1 MSHAGSKP
9 PRCVLPKWQR
19 PCAVWLA
26 ERLVATPLCWR
37 ELFCMPTRSFRMFNF
52 CHRSSSLCCQ
62 LQLNAWW
69 VFTCPKRK
77 ITTHSRK
84 FIILR
89 KCSFSYFIVVAVH
102 EVKLLSVSYRRT
114 LSGSVSGSGS
124 SYSGSSSR
132 SRSSS
137 NSLSHSRAGSRKSRC
152 LF

>member
-1 MSHAGSKP
+1 MCFAKMAKALCCLIGWEA
-9 PRCVLPKWQR
+9 C
-19 PCAVWLA
+19 CNT
-26 ERLVATPLCWR
+26 VACCYFSMALQWR

-52 CHRSSSLCCQ
+52 CHHSSSLCCQ

-77 ITTHSRK
+77 LMTHSRK